1 MSDIKLNPCRY
12 CDGKIKQYT
21 HEGRNFTGRQGYI
34 SVCYC
39 TRCGMQVEAFDESP
53 IEAERKSR
61 RLLEQGYLRQEVI

>member
-1 MSDIKLNPCRY
+1 MRENLKPCRY

-39 TRCGMQVEAFDESP
+39 TRCGIQVEAFDGNP
-53 IEAERKSR
+53 IEAERKAEGYWNRGIYDR
-61 RLLEQGYLRQEVI
+61 RGK